1 MREKVLVLSG
11 EDRITNNG
19 RDVLILEV
27 PPVLF
32 CQLNK
37 RLAVGVVDVADR
49 RKLEAGEGSYVRQVG
64 SVKIDVMESNC
75 NESDRNEYC
84 ANKKVTD
91 TPFPTQAAKAGT
103 SDSPYRRK

>member
-19 RDVLILEV
+19 RDVLILED

-64 SVKIDVMESNC
+64 SVKIDVMESNY

-84 ANKKVTD
+84 GNKKVTD
-91 TPFPTQAAKAGT
+91 TPFPTQAAEAGT

>member
-1 MREKVLVLSG
+1 MREKVLVLGG

-19 RDVLILEV
+19 RDVFMPDDL
-27 PPVLF
+27 PVLF

-64 SVKIDVMESNC
+64 SVKIDVMESDC
-75 NESDRNEYC
+75 NEGGRNEYC
-84 ANKKVTD
+84 ANEKATD
-91 TPFPTQAAKAGT
+91 HPSPTQAAKAGT
-103 SDSPYRRK
+103 SEPPHGRK